1 MIKSDIIYSMFLQK
15 MIQKNFQQSDFLD
28 DSQGGEWRQQQP
40 MQMDTSQ
47 DTTQDYDVSDRQ
59 GQDQEVTGPQQAAG
73 TLLSRYD
80 VDKFRKSFLNIIYV
94 AMLEEGYHKSYTE
107 VCNFQKGL
115 FFAPPPTIKNFWV
128 KFTKIFKMTH
138 LKMKSFSITERKLLL
153 EEVFV

>member
-1 MIKSDIIYSMFLQK
+1 M
-15 MIQKNFQQSDFLD
+15 D

-40 MQMDTSQ
+40 MHMDTSQ
-47 DTTQDYDVSDRQ
+47 DTTQDYEVSDRQ

-115 FFAPPPTIKNFWV
+115 FFAPPHHQKFLGEIYKNF
-128 KFTKIFKMTH
+128 
-138 LKMKSFSITERKLLL
+138 
-153 EEVFV
+153 